1 MEIIQ
6 NAAEFDFFQPE
17 MSVVG
22 TKRTSSNVRCL
33 VANGGKAD
41 IVERRGDLK
50 EMVTGMELASPAAA
64 NTACPPSMR

>member
-22 TKRTSSNVRCL
+22 TKRTSSDVRL
-33 VANGGKAD
+33 ESAFRSRAEVGFWGRQD
-41 IVERRGDLK
+41 RF
-50 EMVTGMELASPAAA
+50 
-64 NTACPPSMR
+64 

>member
-22 TKRTSSNVRCL
+22 TFETCRPRRAMSEFE
-33 VANGGKAD
+33 GKAET
-41 IVERRGDLK
+41 IARIEFFSV
-50 EMVTGMELASPAAA
+50 
-64 NTACPPSMR
+64 

>member
-22 TKRTSSNVRCL
+22 TFRTSRDSLTMSARR
-33 VANGGKAD
+33 GKAD
-41 IVERRGDLK
+41 IPLQGRNPER
-50 EMVTGMELASPAAA
+50 T
-64 NTACPPSMR
+64 

>member
-22 TKRTSSNVRCL
+22 TKQTWRDV
-33 VANGGKAD
+33 
-41 IVERRGDLK
+41 
-50 EMVTGMELASPAAA
+50 
-64 NTACPPSMR
+64 